1 MVDLRHHHRGT
12 SIVIE
17 QPTEPPRGWTTR
29 GWMRGAPAAGWTAN
43 GARDEPALHRLLGGA
58 PLVVAARLVVVSLV
72 VGALLMWLD
81 IRPVDVYREL
91 SDLGA
96 RLWALGFRS
105 VRDFGAYIVAGAI
118 IVVPVWLVLRLFSY
132 RGR

>member
-1 MVDLRHHHRGT
+1 MT
-12 SIVIE
+12 E
-17 QPTEPPRGWTTR
+17 QPTEPSRTWA
-29 GWMRGAPAAGWTAN
+29 RGAPPAGW
-43 GARDEPALHRLLGGA
+43 GPDRRRDDSALRRFLGGA

-72 VGALLMWLD
+72 VGALLMWLN
-81 IRPVDVYREL
+81 IRPADVYREL
-91 SDLGA
+91 SDLA
-96 RLWALGFRS
+96 DRLWTLGFRS